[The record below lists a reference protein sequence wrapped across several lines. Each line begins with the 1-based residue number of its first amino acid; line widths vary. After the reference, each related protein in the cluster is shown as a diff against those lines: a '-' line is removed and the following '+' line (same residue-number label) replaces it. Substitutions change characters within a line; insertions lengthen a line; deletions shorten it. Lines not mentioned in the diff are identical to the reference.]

1 MTTDTRT
8 TNQNYALPYPSNL
21 LAADV
26 VRLREALQAID
37 TDMAARPTG
46 TQITTEIQTAVTNLI
61 DGSSAALDTLQ
72 ELANSLGD
80 DADFAT
86 TVTNNL
92 ATKLDKTGGT
102 LTGQVTLPNNPTAG
116 TLQAAT
122 ALYVE
127 NEVAESHKTW
137 ASVDDTDSPF
147 DATANTRLLVD
158 TTNGAVTVNLPASPA
173 TGDYVEFVD
182 AAGKFDA
189 NNLTV
194 GRNSLNIMGLAED
207 MTVAK
212 LNASFRLVYANAT
225 QGWRIN

>member
-8 TNQNYALPYPSNL
+8 TSRSYALPYPSNL

-37 TDMAARPTG
+37 DDMAARPTG
-46 TQITTEIQTAVTNLI
+46 TQITAEIQTAVNNLI

>member
-8 TNQNYALPYPSNL
+8 TSRNYALPYPSNL

-37 TDMAARPTG
+37 DDMAVRPTG
-46 TQITTEIQTAVTNLI
+46 SQITAEIQTAVNNLI
-61 DGSSAALDTLQ
+61 DGSSAMDTLQ

-92 ATKLDKTGGT
+92 ALKLDKTGGT
-102 LTGQVTLPNNPTAG
+102 LTGQVTLPSNPTAG
-116 TLQAAT
+116 SLQAAT

-137 ASVDDTDSPF
+137 VSVDDTDSPF

-158 TTNGAVTVNLPASPA
+158 TTNGAVTINLPASPS
-173 TGDYVEFVD
+173 TGDYVEFV
-182 AAGKFDA
+182 
-189 NNLTV
+189 
-194 GRNSLNIMGLAED
+194 
-207 MTVAK
+207 
-212 LNASFRLVYANAT
+212 
-225 QGWRIN
+225 